1 MGITYEVREGIAHV
15 RFNRPEKLNALTLA
29 MYEDLGGAFLR
40 ANEDAEV
47 RVILLGAHGDRAFCV
62 GADLGESI
70 PALAEGRFD
79 ISEWDGAHLKRN
91 GFYKPVVAAINGL
104 CLGGGFEIM
113 LATDIRIASE
123 TASFALPEAALG
135 FVPAGGTLVRL
146 VRQIPYAQA
155 MELML
160 MSERVSAA
168 RLAQIGLLNRVV
180 PADQLESEAL
190 RVAQAIAR
198 QGRVAV
204 SVIKEAALTL
214 THLPLDEAFHR
225 EAALGQRAFT
235 CDEAREGLR
244 RFLSRKAS

>member
-1 MGITYEVREGIAHV
+1 MTNLLASTTSLCRAAPAA
-15 RFNRPEKLNALTLA
+15 RLALA
-29 MYEDLGGAFLR
+29 
-40 ANEDAEV
+40 DAE
-47 RVILLGAHGDRAFCV
+47 
-62 GADLGESI
+62 
-70 PALAEGRFD
+70 
-79 ISEWDGAHLKRN
+79 
-91 GFYKPVVAAINGL
+91 
-104 CLGGGFEIM
+104 
-113 LATDIRIASE
+113 
-123 TASFALPEAALG
+123 
-135 FVPAGGTLVRL
+135 
-146 VRQIPYAQA
+146 Q
-155 MELML
+155 
-160 MSERVSAA
+160 AA